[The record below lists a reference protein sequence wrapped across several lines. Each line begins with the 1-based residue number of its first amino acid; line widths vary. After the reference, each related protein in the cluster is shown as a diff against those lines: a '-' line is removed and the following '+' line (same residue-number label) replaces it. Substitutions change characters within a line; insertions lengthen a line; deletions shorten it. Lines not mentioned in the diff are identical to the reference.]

1 MKEYRILN
9 VKVQTLPRHI
19 VKQLLRTFLQ
29 SDNQHQ
35 VVTVNPEFVVGA
47 QKDKKFLNVINEA
60 SLATIDGAGIIK
72 AIQTM
77 GHKVTLD
84 DRMTGVSLSKIL
96 IKFSVANNHKI
107 LFLLN
112 EYGLTNPDNFFIG
125 IKEKYP
131 QLDFQVAT
139 ESTAQEK
146 CDIFKPDILLV
157 GFGAPYQDM
166 WIYENINK
174 LPSVKIAVGVGGTF
188 DFLSGTIKRAPKII
202 RSLGM
207 EWFWRLLCRPKP
219 HRIIRIYKAVVIFPF
234 LIFKN
239 RYVKNKN

>member
-1 MKEYRILN
+1 MKEYRVLN

-35 VVTVNPEFVVGA
+35 IVTVNPEFIVGA
-47 QKDKKFLNVINEA
+47 QKNKKFLNVINES
-60 SLATIDGAGIIK
+60 SLATIDGSGIIK
-72 AIQTM
+72 ALQLM
-77 GHKVTLD
+77 GHKVSLD

-96 IKFSVANNHKI
+96 IKFSINNNYKI
-107 LFLLN
+107 LFLLR
-112 EYGLTNPDNFFIG
+112 EDGLTDPDNFFIG

-139 ESTAQEK
+139 EKTAKEK
-146 CDIFKPDILLV
+146 CAIFKPNILLV

-166 WIYENINK
+166 WIYEN
-174 LPSVKIAVGVGGTF
+174 LPELTSVKIAVGVGGTF
-188 DFLSGTIKRAPKII
+188 DFLSGTIKRAPKIM
-202 RSLGM
+202 RSLGI

-219 HRIIRIYKAVVIFPF
+219 HRIMRIYKAVVIFPW
-234 LIFKN
+234 LIMKN

>member
-9 VKVQTLPRHI
+9 VKVQTLPRHV
-19 VKQLLRTFLQ
+19 VKQLLQTFLQ

-47 QKDKKFLNVINEA
+47 QKNKKFLNVINEA

-72 AIQTM
+72 ALQMM

-96 IKFSVANNHKI
+96 IKFSIANNYKI

-112 EYGLTNPDNFFIG
+112 EHGLTDPDNFFIG

-131 QLDFQVAT
+131 TLDFQVTT
-139 ESTAQEK
+139 EADAQQK

-166 WIYENINK
+166 WIYDN
-174 LPSVKIAVGVGGTF
+174 LSQLTSVKIAIGVGGTF
-188 DFLSGTIKRAPKII
+188 DFLSGTIKRAPKIM
-202 RSLGM
+202 RSLGL
-207 EWFWRLLCRPKP
+207 EWLWRLIIKPK
-219 HRIIRIYKAVVIFPF
+219 RIARIYKAVIIFPY
-234 LIFKN
+234 LIIKN
-239 RYVKNKN
+239 RYVSR